1 VAHNEHRLR
10 RLVADALL
18 FLSPSVP
25 LHLKARKPECERDEG
40 DSLGAHLRRRR
51 RELGLLRVDA
61 ARVLGT
67 DEKSLMFWER
77 DERGPFVSA
86 YPAVIRY
93 LGYEPWDEPT
103 TLGDVLLAE
112 RRVDRLTSHARD

>member
-1 VAHNEHRLR
+1 
-10 RLVADALL
+10 
-18 FLSPSVP
+18 
-25 LHLKARKPECERDEG
+25 
-40 DSLGAHLRRRR
+40 
-51 RELGLLRVDA
+51 
-61 ARVLGT
+61 
-67 DEKSLMFWER
+67 MFWER